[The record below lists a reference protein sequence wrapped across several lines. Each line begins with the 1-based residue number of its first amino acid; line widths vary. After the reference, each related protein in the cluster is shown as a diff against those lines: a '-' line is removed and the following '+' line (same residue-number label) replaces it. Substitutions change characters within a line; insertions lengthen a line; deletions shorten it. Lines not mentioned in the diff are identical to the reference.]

1 VHIFA
6 DEDNAM
12 IGRLKHSGAAA
23 AVTLGIAMLAP
34 AAFAQTQ
41 PATPQ
46 QAPAQDGNAASQAGP
61 APSDAE
67 LKQFAGAA
75 VDVQGIRKSLQPQLE
90 SAQTADARTKLKAAA
105 EKKMEAVVRSHQ
117 LSLQRYVQIANL
129 VQTDSTIRARVQ
141 KLMPPQQPS
150 QS

>member
-1 VHIFA
+1 
-6 DEDNAM
+6 M
-12 IGRLKHSGAAA
+12 TGRLKRSGAAA

-34 AAFAQTQ
+34 AALAQTQ

-46 QAPAQDGNAASQAGP
+46 QAPAQDSAATPQTGP

-75 VDVQGIRKSLQPQLE
+75 VDVQGIRQSLQPQLE
-90 SAQTADARTKLKAAA
+90 SAQTADARTKLKASA
-105 EKKMEAVVRSHQ
+105 EKKMEAAVRSHQ

-129 VQTDSTIRARVQ
+129 VQTDSTIRAKVQ